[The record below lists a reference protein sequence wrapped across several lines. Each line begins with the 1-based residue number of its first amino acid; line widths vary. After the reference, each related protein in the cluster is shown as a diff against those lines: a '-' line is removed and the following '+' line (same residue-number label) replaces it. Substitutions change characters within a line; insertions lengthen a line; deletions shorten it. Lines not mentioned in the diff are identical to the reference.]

1 MSSSAVRKA
10 PAAPAPPAITTAPLP
25 TPAPVADRPSVV
37 LDAKVPG
44 GTLEKK
50 WEKHKFDSKLIN
62 PANRRKYEIIVV
74 GSGLAG
80 ASAAAPHG
88 AGGRQCPRAQED
100 KARSML
106 AKIRRNVVAGILTA
120 IPILVTVWVISFL
133 VGLLVALGSPFVR
146 AYVSWLRIHS
156 PTLAEGFSAQWFQG
170 TISVAIVLAALY
182 VLGEIATA
190 VAGRRLLAAF
200 DYLMARIP
208 IVQSIYGAARQLVS
222 SFQTKPGSSQR
233 VVLIEFPSPE
243 MKTVGLV
250 TRIFND
256 ADTGEEIAAVYV
268 PTTPNPTSG
277 YMELVPTSRLV
288 MLDWTI
294 NEAMTFIMS
303 GGAAA
308 PPKLNYS
315 KSVGARVSEVR
326 AKPNAATK

>member
-1 MSSSAVRKA
+1 
-10 PAAPAPPAITTAPLP
+10 
-25 TPAPVADRPSVV
+25 
-37 LDAKVPG
+37 
-44 GTLEKK
+44 
-50 WEKHKFDSKLIN
+50 
-62 PANRRKYEIIVV
+62 
-74 GSGLAG
+74 
-80 ASAAAPHG
+80 
-88 AGGRQCPRAQED
+88 
-100 KARSML
+100 ML

-120 IPILVTVWVISFL
+120 IPILITVWVISFL
-133 VGLLVALGSPFVR
+133 VGLLVWLGSPFVR
-146 AYVSWLRIHS
+146 VYVEWLQIHS
-156 PTLAEGFSAQWFQG
+156 PTLAAGFTAPWFQG
-170 TISVAIVLAALY
+170 AISIAIVLAALY
-182 VLGEIATA
+182 VLGEVATM

-208 IVQSIYGAARQLVS
+208 VVQSIYGAARQLVS
-222 SFQTKPGSSQR
+222 SFQTNPGNSQR

-243 MKTVGLV
+243 MKTIGLV

-288 MLDWTI
+288 VLDWTI

-315 KSVGARVSEVR
+315 KGVRVQQLR
-326 AKPNAATK
+326 

>member
-1 MSSSAVRKA
+1 MVSGDDLGR
-10 PAAPAPPAITTAPLP
+10 
-25 TPAPVADRPSVV
+25 DR
-37 LDAKVPG
+37 
-44 GTLEKK
+44 
-50 WEKHKFDSKLIN
+50 
-62 PANRRKYEIIVV
+62 
-74 GSGLAG
+74 
-80 ASAAAPHG
+80 
-88 AGGRQCPRAQED
+88 AGG
-100 KARSML
+100 
-106 AKIRRNVVAGILTA
+106 
-120 IPILVTVWVISFL
+120 
-133 VGLLVALGSPFVR
+133 
-146 AYVSWLRIHS
+146 
-156 PTLAEGFSAQWFQG
+156 
-170 TISVAIVLAALY
+170 LY

-190 VAGRRLLAAF
+190 VAGRRLLGAF

-208 IVQSIYGAARQLVS
+208 VVQSIYGAARQLVT

-277 YMELVPTSRLV
+277 YMELVPTSRLI

-315 KSVGARVSEVR
+315 KSAARLQL
-326 AKPNAATK
+326 AKIGETKYAL

>member
-1 MSSSAVRKA
+1 
-10 PAAPAPPAITTAPLP
+10 
-25 TPAPVADRPSVV
+25 
-37 LDAKVPG
+37 
-44 GTLEKK
+44 
-50 WEKHKFDSKLIN
+50 
-62 PANRRKYEIIVV
+62 
-74 GSGLAG
+74 
-80 ASAAAPHG
+80 
-88 AGGRQCPRAQED
+88 
-100 KARSML
+100 ML
-106 AKIRRNVVAGILTA
+106 TKIRHNVVAGILTF
-120 IPILVTVWVISFL
+120 IPIWITVWVISFM
-133 VGLLVALGSPFVR
+133 VGLLVALGSPPVS
-146 AYVSWLRIHS
+146 ACLSWLRIHS
-156 PTLAEGFSAQWFQG
+156 PTLAAGFSAQWFQA
-170 TISVAIVLAALY
+170 TVSVALALAALY

-190 VAGRRLLAAF
+190 VAGRRLIAAF

-208 IVQSIYGAARQLVS
+208 IVQSIYGAARQLVT
-222 SFQTKPGSSQR
+222 SFQTGPDGAQR

-243 MKTVGLV
+243 MKTIGLV

-315 KSVGARVSEVR
+315 KKHAEVSPISPMGEDQ
-326 AKPNAATK
+326 AKTE

>member
-1 MSSSAVRKA
+1 
-10 PAAPAPPAITTAPLP
+10 
-25 TPAPVADRPSVV
+25 
-37 LDAKVPG
+37 
-44 GTLEKK
+44 
-50 WEKHKFDSKLIN
+50 
-62 PANRRKYEIIVV
+62 
-74 GSGLAG
+74 
-80 ASAAAPHG
+80 
-88 AGGRQCPRAQED
+88 
-100 KARSML
+100 ML
-106 AKIRRNVVAGILTA
+106 AKIRRNLVAGILTA

-190 VAGRRLLAAF
+190 VAGRRLLGAF

-222 SFQTKPGSSQR
+222 SFQNKPGGSQR
-233 VVLIEFPSPE
+233 VVLIEFPSPQ

-315 KSVGARVSEVR
+315 KSARVSVGKDR
-326 AKPNAATK
+326 AKPNTTKPGSL

>member
-1 MSSSAVRKA
+1 
-10 PAAPAPPAITTAPLP
+10 
-25 TPAPVADRPSVV
+25 
-37 LDAKVPG
+37 
-44 GTLEKK
+44 
-50 WEKHKFDSKLIN
+50 
-62 PANRRKYEIIVV
+62 
-74 GSGLAG
+74 
-80 ASAAAPHG
+80 
-88 AGGRQCPRAQED
+88 
-100 KARSML
+100 ML
-106 AKIRRNVVAGILTA
+106 AKIRRNVVAGILTF
-120 IPILVTVWVISFL
+120 IPIWITFWVISFL
-133 VGLLVALGSPFVR
+133 VGVLVALGSPLVR
-146 AYVSWLRIHS
+146 ACVSWMGIHS
-156 PTLAEGFSAQWFQG
+156 PDGFFAPWFQG

-182 VLGEIATA
+182 LLGEIATM

-208 IVQSIYGAARQLVS
+208 VVQSIYGAARQLVT
-222 SFQTKPGSSQR
+222 SFQNKPGGSQR
-233 VVLIEFPSPE
+233 VVLIEFPSAD
-243 MKTVGLV
+243 MKTIGLV

-315 KSVGARVSEVR
+315 KSARVSS
-326 AKPNAATK
+326 AS

>member
-1 MSSSAVRKA
+1 
-10 PAAPAPPAITTAPLP
+10 
-25 TPAPVADRPSVV
+25 
-37 LDAKVPG
+37 
-44 GTLEKK
+44 
-50 WEKHKFDSKLIN
+50 
-62 PANRRKYEIIVV
+62 
-74 GSGLAG
+74 
-80 ASAAAPHG
+80 
-88 AGGRQCPRAQED
+88 
-100 KARSML
+100 ML
-106 AKIRRNVVAGILTA
+106 AKIRRNIVAGILTF

-133 VGLLVALGSPFVR
+133 VGLLVWLGSPIVRLFVPP
-146 AYVSWLRIHS
+146 A
-156 PTLAEGFSAQWFQG
+156 LAEGFPLWFQG

-182 VLGEIATA
+182 VLGEIAAA

-208 IVQSIYGAARQLVS
+208 IVQSIYGAARQLVA
-222 SFQTKPGSSQR
+222 SFENKPGSSQR
-233 VVLIEFPSPE
+233 VVLIEFPSPD

-250 TRIFND
+250 TRIFTD

-308 PPKLNYS
+308 PEKLNYS
-315 KSVGARVSEVR
+315 RGVRVPAPTPGTSS
-326 AKPNAATK
+326 

>member
-1 MSSSAVRKA
+1 
-10 PAAPAPPAITTAPLP
+10 
-25 TPAPVADRPSVV
+25 
-37 LDAKVPG
+37 
-44 GTLEKK
+44 
-50 WEKHKFDSKLIN
+50 
-62 PANRRKYEIIVV
+62 
-74 GSGLAG
+74 
-80 ASAAAPHG
+80 
-88 AGGRQCPRAQED
+88 
-100 KARSML
+100 ML
-106 AKIRRNVVAGILTA
+106 TKIRRNIVAGILTF
-120 IPILVTVWVISFL
+120 IPIWITVWVITFL
-133 VGLLVALGSPFVR
+133 VEVLIALGSPLVG
-146 AYVSWLRIHS
+146 AAVSWLGIHS
-156 PTLAEGFSAQWFQG
+156 PTLAEGLFPQWFQG

-182 VLGEIATA
+182 LLGEIATA

-208 IVQSIYGAARQLVS
+208 IVQSIYGAARQLVT
-222 SFQTKPGSSQR
+222 SFQTKPGGSQR

-256 ADTGEEIAAVYV
+256 ANTGEEIAAVYV

-277 YMELVPTSRLV
+277 YMELVPVSRLV

-315 KSVGARVSEVR
+315 GKARAS
-326 AKPNAATK
+326 AP

>member
-1 MSSSAVRKA
+1 MF
-10 PAAPAPPAITTAPLP
+10 T
-25 TPAPVADRPSVV
+25 
-37 LDAKVPG
+37 
-44 GTLEKK
+44 
-50 WEKHKFDSKLIN
+50 
-62 PANRRKYEIIVV
+62 
-74 GSGLAG
+74 
-80 ASAAAPHG
+80 
-88 AGGRQCPRAQED
+88 
-100 KARSML
+100 
-106 AKIRRNVVAGILTA
+106 KIRRNIVAGILTF
-120 IPILVTVWVISFL
+120 IPIWITVWVISFL
-133 VGLLVALGSPFVR
+133 VGLLVALGSPFVS
-146 AYVSWLRIHS
+146 AYVSWLRNHS
-156 PTLAEGFSAQWFQG
+156 PTLAEGFSAPWFQG
-170 TISVAIVLAALY
+170 TISVAIVLAGLY

-208 IVQSIYGAARQLVS
+208 VVQSIYGAARQLVT
-222 SFQTKPGSSQR
+222 SFQTRPGSQR

-243 MKTVGLV
+243 MKTIGLV

-277 YMELVPTSRLV
+277 YMELVPIKRLI

-315 KSVGARVSEVR
+315 KSAR
-326 AKPNAATK
+326 A